1 MCINLFKNDKE
12 CQFYSLKKVE
22 DDKNIKR
29 ICSIESINNG

>member
-22 DDKNIKR
+22 DDKNIKG
-29 ICSIESINNG
+29 ISSIESKNNG